1 MSIACTLCDGEC
13 TNCKYDDLC
22 EKKMNI
28 TNNVPIIEDSLYV
41 GNTDY
46 REYRK
51 TQLKVV
57 K

>member
-1 MSIACTLCDGEC
+1 
-13 TNCKYDDLC
+13 
-22 EKKMNI
+22 MNI

-51 TQLKVV
+51 TQLKIV